1 MDFYFTPNIFV
12 ASRLFVY
19 IQPKAAKLARC
30 YFLAWGN
37 REAGH
42 SSTYFEAGGR
52 RKNNNTNNFVTFC
65 RRKKSLFYDSKCRF
79 RQMKS
84 IF

>member
-37 REAGH
+37 REAG
-42 SSTYFEAGGR
+42 GR